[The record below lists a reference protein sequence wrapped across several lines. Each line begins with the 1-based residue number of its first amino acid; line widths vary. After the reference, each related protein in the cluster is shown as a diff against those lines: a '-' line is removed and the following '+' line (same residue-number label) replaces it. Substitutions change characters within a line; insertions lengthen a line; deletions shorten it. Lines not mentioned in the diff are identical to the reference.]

1 MRSSAATGIGV
12 STALQIGLWLIVL
25 VLAFVMQ
32 VVPFLLVLTLFN
44 LAIDITSGAALVIIP
59 VAAFG
64 MLFVACWIA
73 TRRANRLPPRQQPQR
88 GPTYRADYRGR
99 DANRD
104 AKNVHQRLVSHLSR
118 WRLYR
123 H

>member
-44 LAIDITSGAALVIIP
+44 LAVGVTSGAALVIIP

-64 MLFVACWIA
+64 MLSVACWIA
-73 TRRANRLPPRQQPQR
+73 TRRANRLPPQRQPRQR
-88 GPTYRADYRGR
+88 PTYMGDYRGG

-104 AKNVHQRLVSHLSR
+104 AKNVHQRLVTHLRR